1 MAVKDIR
8 SNLSVRLALAS
19 VAINT
24 NTTTTGSAIDTSG
37 HELGL
42 MFAVDVSAY
51 TTGTYTLSI
60 QTADDSGFTVNL
72 EEIVTGDV
80 NFLEGA
86 DGAAL
91 SAVTAAGAKCLTVG
105 AFGNRKYARIKIVS
119 TSVVTTGATVS
130 ARVVQAAEY
139 SPVD

>member
-1 MAVKDIR
+1 MAVNDIR

-19 VAINT
+19 VAIST

-51 TTGTYTLSI
+51 TDGTYTLSI
-60 QTADDSGFTVNL
+60 ETADDSGFSVNL
-72 EEIVTGDV
+72 EEIVTGDA

-86 DGAAL
+86 DGVAL
-91 SAVTAAGAKCLTVG
+91 TAVTAVGAKCLTVG
-105 AFGNRKYARIKIVS
+105 AFGNRKFARIKIVS
-119 TSVVTTGATVS
+119 TAVTTGATVS